1 MQESISEKRLGGC
14 ALGGSLAV
22 TSFIRDGITIIHS
35 PRGCAHQM
43 FSAYHAMAADSD
55 TFSIPKV
62 IVSNITNREVIFG
75 GEEAL
80 LEALDRADAENP
92 ALISVV
98 TSCVPETIGD
108 DVEGVCAS
116 HAAADKIVYVPASG
130 FLGGSSQD
138 GENIALISI
147 SKRVSPSEI
156 VPRTA
161 VIIGEK
167 NLESEVEEN
176 YAEVCRLL
184 SRLGISVS
192 LRFCRNISAA
202 DIIKLG
208 TADFFIIRDERVEEA
223 GRTIAENFGRPYV
236 SSFPSGLSGCVRF
249 IREAGLAC
257 GISEAEIEDAV
268 SAEEAYQ
275 AEQLSIFKELS
286 GMKVSLGFEPFAGCH
301 AVAREAMQRLN
312 IHEAADG
319 MEIKLPFY
327 LPVGLSGVLKMLYLW
342 RREKRK

>member
-1 MQESISEKRLGGC
+1 
-14 ALGGSLAV
+14 
-22 TSFIRDGITIIHS
+22 
-35 PRGCAHQM
+35 M

-130 FLGGSSQD
+130 FLGGSSQN

-342 RREKRK
+342 RREKRR

>member
-1 MQESISEKRLGGC
+1 
-14 ALGGSLAV
+14 
-22 TSFIRDGITIIHS
+22 
-35 PRGCAHQM
+35 M

-80 LEALDRADAENP
+80 LEALDRADAKNP

-147 SKRVSPSEI
+147 SKLVSPSEI

-236 SSFPSGLSGCVRF
+236 SSFPSGLSGCIRF
-249 IREAGLAC
+249 LREAGLAC

>member
-1 MQESISEKRLGGC
+1 
-14 ALGGSLAV
+14 
-22 TSFIRDGITIIHS
+22 
-35 PRGCAHQM
+35 M

-147 SKRVSPSEI
+147 SKLVSPSEI

>member
-35 PRGCAHQM
+35 PQGCAHQM

-275 AEQLSIFKELS
+275 AEQLSIFMELS

>member
-1 MQESISEKRLGGC
+1 
-14 ALGGSLAV
+14 
-22 TSFIRDGITIIHS
+22 
-35 PRGCAHQM
+35 
-43 FSAYHAMAADSD
+43 MAADSD

-147 SKRVSPSEI
+147 SKLVSPSEI

>member
-35 PRGCAHQM
+35 PQGCAHQM

-147 SKRVSPSEI
+147 SKLVSPSEI

-342 RREKRK
+342 RREKRR

>member
-35 PRGCAHQM
+35 PQGCAHQM

-80 LEALDRADAENP
+80 LEALDRADAKNP

-147 SKRVSPSEI
+147 SKLVSPSEI

-249 IREAGLAC
+249 LREAGLAC

>member
-35 PRGCAHQM
+35 PQGCAHQM

-192 LRFCRNISAA
+192 
-202 DIIKLG
+202 
-208 TADFFIIRDERVEEA
+208 
-223 GRTIAENFGRPYV
+223 
-236 SSFPSGLSGCVRF
+236 
-249 IREAGLAC
+249 
-257 GISEAEIEDAV
+257 
-268 SAEEAYQ
+268 
-275 AEQLSIFKELS
+275 
-286 GMKVSLGFEPFAGCH
+286 
-301 AVAREAMQRLN
+301 
-312 IHEAADG
+312 
-319 MEIKLPFY
+319 
-327 LPVGLSGVLKMLYLW
+327 
-342 RREKRK
+342 

>member
-35 PRGCAHQM
+35 PQGCAHQM

-55 TFSIPKV
+55 SFSIPKV

>member
-35 PRGCAHQM
+35 PQGCAHQM

-80 LEALDRADAENP
+80 LEALDRADAKNP

>member
-35 PRGCAHQM
+35 PQGCAHQM

-236 SSFPSGLSGCVRF
+236 SSFPSGLSGCIRF

>member
-35 PRGCAHQM
+35 PQGCAHQM

-80 LEALDRADAENP
+80 LEALDRADAKNP

-312 IHEAADG
+312 IHETADG

>member
-35 PRGCAHQM
+35 PQGCAHQM

-176 YAEVCRLL
+176 YSEVCRLL

>member
-1 MQESISEKRLGGC
+1 K
-14 ALGGSLAV
+14 
-22 TSFIRDGITIIHS
+22 
-35 PRGCAHQM
+35 
-43 FSAYHAMAADSD
+43 
-55 TFSIPKV
+55 
-62 IVSNITNREVIFG
+62 
-75 GEEAL
+75 
-80 LEALDRADAENP
+80 
-92 ALISVV
+92 
-98 TSCVPETIGD
+98 
-108 DVEGVCAS
+108 
-116 HAAADKIVYVPASG
+116 
-130 FLGGSSQD
+130 
-138 GENIALISI
+138 
-147 SKRVSPSEI
+147 
-156 VPRTA
+156 TA

-176 YAEVCRLL
+176 YAEICRLL
-184 SRLGISVS
+184 ARLGITVS

>member
-35 PRGCAHQM
+35 PQGCAHQM

-80 LEALDRADAENP
+80 LEALDRADAKNP
-92 ALISVV
+92 ALILVV

-208 TADFFIIRDERVEEA
+208 SADFFIIRDERVEEA

-275 AEQLSIFKELS
+275 AEQLSIFRELS

>member
-35 PRGCAHQM
+35 PQGCAHQM

-80 LEALDRADAENP
+80 LEALDRADAKNP

-342 RREKRK
+342 RREKRN

>member
-1 MQESISEKRLGGC
+1 LQESISEKRLGGC

-35 PRGCAHQM
+35 PQGCAHQM

-55 TFSIPKV
+55 SFSIPKV

-80 LEALDRADAENP
+80 VEALDRADAENP

-236 SSFPSGLSGCVRF
+236 SSFPSGLSGCIRF
-249 IREAGLAC
+249 LRDAGLAC

>member
-1 MQESISEKRLGGC
+1 
-14 ALGGSLAV
+14 
-22 TSFIRDGITIIHS
+22 
-35 PRGCAHQM
+35 M

-80 LEALDRADAENP
+80 LEALDRADAKNP

-342 RREKRK
+342 RREKRN